1 MTIPEAI
8 RTALEVEHRVRDE
21 FAKMARTQDDPKAKA
36 FFEVMAREEQG
47 HVDYLEAAL
56 KRWETHGEVES
67 KAIGSQV
74 ARRDWVA
81 EGKKVLHRAEREARR
96 PGSQEH
102 LSAALELE
110 HEVSALYRRLVGAVD
125 DPKAQEMFRRFLE
138 IEDGHTA
145 LVQAEMDYE
154 LNTGNF
160 FDMREFTLDG

>member
-8 RTALEVEHRVRDE
+8 RTALEVEHRVRDG
-21 FAKMARTQDDPKAKA
+21 FAKMARDQGDPKARA

-56 KRWETHGEVES
+56 TRWETRGEVED
-67 KAIGSQV
+67 KAIHSHV
-74 ARRDWVA
+74 ARHDWLA
-81 EGKKVLHRAEREARR
+81 EGRKVVRQTQADARR
-96 PGSQEH
+96 AGPQEH

-125 DPKAQEMFRRFLE
+125 DPRAQDMFRRFLE

-160 FDMREFTLDG
+160 FDMREFTLD

>member
-1 MTIPEAI
+1 MTIGEAM
-8 RTALEVEHRVRDE
+8 RTALEVEHRIRDE
-21 FAKMARTQDDPKAKA
+21 FANMAREQGDPKAQG

-56 KRWETHGEVES
+56 KRWETEGEVED
-67 KAIGSQV
+67 KAVETRV
-74 ARRDWVA
+74 AKRDWIA
-81 EGKKVLHRAEREARR
+81 DGQKVLHKAEQDARR
-96 PGSQEH
+96 PGPQEH

-110 HEVSALYRRLVGAVD
+110 HEVSALYRRLVKAVE
-125 DPKAQEMFRRFLE
+125 DPRAQQMFRRFLE

-154 LNTGNF
+154 FNTGNF

>member
-1 MTIPEAI
+1 MTIGEAV

-21 FAKMARTQDDPKAKA
+21 FAKMAREQDDPRARG
-36 FFEVMAREEQG
+36 FFELMAREEQG

-56 KRWETHGEVES
+56 KRWETRGEVED
-67 KAIGSQV
+67 KAVETHV
-74 ARRDWVA
+74 ARRDWIA
-81 EGKKVLHRAEREARR
+81 EGQKVLRLAERGARR
-96 PGSQEH
+96 SGPREH

-125 DPKAQEMFRRFLE
+125 DSRAQEMFRRFLE

>member
-1 MTIPEAI
+1 MTIGEAI

-21 FAKMARTQDDPKAKA
+21 FAKMARDQGDPKARA

-56 KRWETHGEVES
+56 KRWETTGAVED
-67 KAIGSQV
+67 KAIGTRV
-74 ARRDWVA
+74 ARRDWVTA
-81 EGKKVLHRAEREARR
+81 GQKVLRRAEQGARR
-96 PGSQEH
+96 PGPQEH

-110 HEVSALYRRLVGAVD
+110 HEVSALYRRLVGAVE
-125 DPKAQEMFRRFLE
+125 DPRAQEMFRRFLE